1 LIIKSEI
8 GERLTAF
15 MDAKG
20 WSKTHLAEAVGV
32 LPQNINRYLTGK
44 SDQSRVI
51 ISLISHGLNPEW
63 ARTGEGEMYA
73 KSGGT
78 VQDNSNAVQTPENE
92 RLNAVIQ
99 RLEHLEKKLESE
111 DTTEQTMQIPLY
123 THAINAGMPCTVSDE
138 VDQYLSV
145 QKSLVKHP
153 MSTFAVRASGDS
165 MINAGIQEG
174 DILIADQQSPVKDRC
189 IVIASIN
196 GEQTVKRILIQAGA
210 VILAPENQKYQAIPL
225 KETDNVKILGV
236 ILGIYRQLY

>member
-1 LIIKSEI
+1 MISKSEI

-44 SDQSRVI
+44 SDQSRII

-73 KSGGT
+73 KSGGI
-78 VQDNSNAVQTPENE
+78 VQDNSNAVQTPDDD
-92 RLNAVIQ
+92 RLNNVLKRI
-99 RLEHLEKKLESE
+99 EILEKHAQHAAES
-111 DTTEQTMQIPLY
+111 QSIQIPLFQ
-123 THAINAGMPCTVSDE
+123 HAVSAGTPCMANEEIEKYISIPKDITR
-138 VDQYLSV
+138 
-145 QKSLVKHP
+145 HP
-153 MSTFAVRASGDS
+153 ECTYAVRANGDS
-165 MINAGIQEG
+165 MIGAGIETG
-174 DILIADQQSPVKDRC
+174 DILIADQQAPVKDKC

-196 GEQTVKRILIQAGA
+196 GSQTVKRIQLQLGA
-210 VILAPENQKYQAIPL
+210 VVLFPENDLYQAIPL
-225 KETDNVKILGV
+225 KETDDVEILGT